1 MKTTIL
7 TLILC
12 VATSVVFS
20 QKDSTARPF
29 TAARPNAV
37 TIDFGGNSPIFALN
51 YRRNVKQF
59 AKSFIEVSAGLGVG
73 YQYNFY
79 GFNPNIDYLTSS
91 GDYIINPYPDDA
103 GFKVSIPHSITY
115 VIQRGRR
122 TFWELGY
129 SAMYLTQK
137 RFQSNG
143 SELSSGYLPGLAAG
157 YRFQSPKTG
166 LMLRI
171 YGQSNLLTTQTSNF
185 RNFNTF
191 VKTTY
196 RDAVFSFGMS
206 MGKSF

>member
-1 MKTTIL
+1 MKPTIL

-12 VATSVVFS
+12 VAISIAFG
-20 QKDSTARPF
+20 QKDSISRPF
-29 TAARPNAV
+29 TAVRPNAV
-37 TIDFGGNSPIFALN
+37 TIDFGGNSPIVALN

-79 GFNPNIDYLTSS
+79 GFGSGYDYLYTSDGLIS
-91 GDYIINPYPDDA
+91 PLYPRDA
-103 GFKVSIPHSITY
+103 GFKLSIPHSITY

-185 RNFNTF
+185 RNFNNF

>member
-1 MKTTIL
+1 MKPTIL

-12 VATSVVFS
+12 VVMSVAFG
-20 QKDSTARPF
+20 QKDSTSRPF
-29 TAARPNAV
+29 TAVRPNAV

-79 GFNPNIDYLTSS
+79 GFDY
-91 GDYIINPYPDDA
+91 DYMLGSNDVIFSTPYSRDA
-103 GFKVSIPHSITY
+103 GFKLSIPHSITY

-137 RFQSNG
+137 RFQGNG

-185 RNFNTF
+185 RNFNNF